1 MARRAKE
8 WLHIG
13 SELETK
19 EAVGASPNLEV
30 KDSTSKRAGII
41 RKLVVRK
48 RCLNSRLIECEYR
61 ELESV
66 RRCLVLVGK
75 NAKFVKGME
84 LECEEPVSEE
94 EYLKPWVWRGRL
106 PRRLGRW

>member
-1 MARRAKE
+1 MGRELGAKE
-8 WLHIG
+8 
-13 SELETK
+13 ET
-19 EAVGASPNLEV
+19 GASPNLEVNLEANLEV

-75 NAKFVKGME
+75 NGKFVKGME

-94 EYLKPWVWRGRL
+94 EYNRPWKYVGKL